1 MEATSGFVSLIVT
14 GLQVSSWQPFTS
26 VCRYESRLATFFF
39 PGVAD
44 KSLIRRRYQI
54 GAKDDGVF
62 CPQRSN
68 ESADE
73 LCLGVSSR

>member
-1 MEATSGFVSLIVT
+1 
-14 GLQVSSWQPFTS
+14 
-26 VCRYESRLATFFF
+26 
-39 PGVAD
+39 VAD
-44 KSLIRRRYQI
+44 KSLVRLRYQI